1 LRAVHPGYLRARG
14 LRRHQIPRPTIVQPT
29 IQPIKSGHPFFACC
43 AWARPFVKAAAA
55 RQSAETQASNRPKL
69 N

>member
-1 LRAVHPGYLRARG
+1 MNDMRRYFCGRG
-14 LRRHQIPRPTIVQPT
+14 LPRSQIPTQTIVQPT
-29 IQPIKSGHPFFACC
+29 IQPTKSGHPIINRR

-55 RQSAETQASNRPKL
+55 MPNAEMEANSRRKL